1 VSQPTTTPD
10 TEMTNPA
17 MESNQYEDVAGRLI
31 AQQDRQIVVVQEI
44 EQPAIGAGA
53 TVAQPGNFARCRVD
67 EQGFFVRVRSNALG
81 REP

>member
-53 TVAQPGNFARCRVD
+53 TVISPAISPVAGSMNRDSLSACAAMR
-67 EQGFFVRVRSNALG
+67 
-81 REP
+81 